1 MCLILGD
8 NIFYGNQLETFAME
22 ACQSSENTIFGY
34 PVFDPERYGVVEFT
48 ENGKVISLEEKPENP
63 KSNYA
68 VPGIY
73 FYNNDVVE
81 IAKSLKPSARG
92 ELEITDVNLEY
103 MKRGNL
109 KLKRLG
115 VGNAWLDAGTF
126 ENLNDASNF
135 VRTIEERTG
144 VKVSD
149 VSQFTSI

>member
-1 MCLILGD
+1 M
-8 NIFYGNQLETFAME
+8 
-22 ACQSSENTIFGY
+22 S
-34 PVFDPERYGVVEFT
+34 DPERYGVVEFNS
-48 ENGKVISLEEKPENP
+48 NGDVLSLEEKPKNP

-81 IAKSLKPSARG
+81 ISENLKPSARG

-103 MKRGNL
+103 LRRHDL

-126 ENLNDASNF
+126 
-135 VRTIEERTG
+135 
-144 VKVSD
+144 
-149 VSQFTSI
+149 